1 MSAAAA
7 PSSPFFDFEAQAKS
21 PDTGFY
27 ASDDEAFAFKP
38 LACKFHKFVL
48 YECLSRFFVF
58 GSGRDAAG
66 ARTFSLLEIHR
77 EEGKIDE
84 GCTVSAPALA
94 DDVRYSSCRG
104 TVVGAKNG
112 AKWPVQLQLRGGGCD
127 VLQLDASALVYAPL
141 AFPHCIFVTS
151 CTPPPHICH
160 TLCIIVVT
168 PHCFCHALCMYDGAL
183 KWSAQELE
191 DEAAFHAYQRELA
204 AKYKCRVTRDV

>member
-77 EEGKIDE
+77 EEGKIEE

-141 AFPHCIFVTS
+141 AFPRCIFVTS
-151 CTPPPHICH
+151 CTPPPTAHLSHPLHHRRH
-160 TLCIIVVT
+160 TPLLLSRPLHVRRRIEVERT
-168 PHCFCHALCMYDGAL
+168 GAGGRGCV
-183 KWSAQELE
+183 S
-191 DEAAFHAYQRELA
+191 
-204 AKYKCRVTRDV
+204 RVPEGAGRQIQVQRDV